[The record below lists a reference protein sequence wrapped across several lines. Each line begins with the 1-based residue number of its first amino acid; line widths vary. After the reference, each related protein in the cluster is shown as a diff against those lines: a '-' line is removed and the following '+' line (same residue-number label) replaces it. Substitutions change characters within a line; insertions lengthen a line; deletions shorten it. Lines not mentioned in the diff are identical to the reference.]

1 MLRAYKFRLYPTEEQ
16 EMVLKNSLD
25 AARFVYNKLLEHKIN
40 KYKEE
45 KTNVSKYSMY
55 PLVKEILNENK
66 SIDILYSQVYVNII
80 DRLDKSFQNFFRRV
94 KENKLGKK
102 QKVGFPRFKN
112 KDRYRSITYPQ
123 YGFKIIDEN
132 LVSLSNIG
140 ILKFEYH
147 KEIRGKLKIA
157 TVKNDA
163 NRWYIVFIC
172 DVDPQILKEE
182 RLSKMSR
189 EEIETNKIVGIDVG
203 IHSLVATS
211 DGEIIDNPRTLLK
224 SERILR
230 VRHRQLSKKQKRS
243 KNRVKAKIRLA
254 KAYKMIDRERETFLH
269 EITNK
274 LIKGYKFIILEKLN
288 IMGMTKNH
296 HLAKHILDASWNE
309 LVRQLTYKAEEA
321 GRVVLQVDPKNTSR
335 TCSRCGWIDENLTL
349 KDRVFK
355 CENCGLEIDRDI
367 NAAKNIYK
375 LGLEQLEKLGTLGL
389 RGTDTNACE
398 DEASTL
404 ERSNASIV
412 AEAGSTYSPV

>member
-16 EMVLKNSLD
+16 EMALTNSLD

-45 KTNVSKYSMY
+45 RTNLSKYSMY
-55 PLVKEILNENK
+55 PIVKEILNENK
-66 SIDILYSQVYVNII
+66 SMNILYSQVYVNII
-80 DRLDKSFQNFFRRV
+80 DRLDKSFKNFFRRV

-112 KDRYRSITYPQ
+112 KDRYKSITYPQ
-123 YGFKIIDEN
+123 YGFKIIDDN

-163 NRWYIVFIC
+163 DRWYIVFIC
-172 DVDPQILKEE
+172 DVDPQILREE

-211 DGEIIDNPRTLLK
+211 DGEIIGNPKILNK
-224 SERILR
+224 SEKLLRI
-230 VRHRQLSKKQKRS
+230 RHRQLSKKQKRS

-254 KAYKMIDRERETFLH
+254 KVYKMIDRERETFLH

-274 LIKGYKFIILEKLN
+274 LIRGYKFIILEKLN
-288 IMGMTKNH
+288 IMGLVKNH

-321 GRVVLQVDPKNTSR
+321 GRVVLQVDPKNTSK
-335 TCSRCGWIDENLTL
+335 TCSRCGWIDEDLTL
-349 KDRVFK
+349 KDRIFK
-355 CENCGLEIDRDI
+355 CDRCGLEMDRDV

-389 RGTDTNACE
+389 RGTDTNA
-398 DEASTL
+398 
-404 ERSNASIV
+404 
-412 AEAGSTYSPV
+412 